1 MDIKMKKNGAELTI
15 EVVGRLDSLT
25 APELDS
31 RLEESYE
38 GINRLIFEMDK
49 LEYIAS
55 AGLRVLLGASQTM
68 DEQEGETILRNLTK
82 SVRDVIE
89 LVGLDSAFIIE

>member
-1 MDIKMKKNGAELTI
+1 MDIKMKKNGTELTV
-15 EVVGRLDSLT
+15 ELVGRLDSLT

-38 GINRLIFEMDK
+38 GIERLIIEMGK

-68 DEQEGETILRNLTK
+68 DEQGEMILRNLTK
-82 SVRDVIE
+82 PVKDVIE

>member
-1 MDIKMKKNGAELTI
+1 MNIKMTKNGTELTV
-15 EVVGRLDSLT
+15 EVAGRLDSLT

-38 GINRLIFEMDK
+38 GIERLIFDMSK

-68 DEQEGETILRNLTK
+68 EEQGEMIVRNLIK
-82 SVRDVIE
+82 PVRDVIE
-89 LVGLDSAFIIE
+89 LVGFDTAFIIE